1 MTPKVTITNCQEC
14 KSYNSSVFCNLDDEL
29 LNDLNKNKSVFLFKK
44 GQYIFTEGG
53 RPTGV
58 YCIIKG
64 RVKIH
69 KFGLDKDQIV
79 RIGSKSDIIGY
90 RALISK
96 ELYSAT
102 AEALEDTEV
111 CFIPKAS
118 FLDFINKD
126 KDLPLKM
133 MRILSKDVK
142 YAERNS
148 MNIAQASILIKRRG
162 ELMHSSIEPNIS
174 GMAAIIGK
182 NASSVDEIIKKNN
195 LDVVIANDNS
205 PKQVVVSGLIE
216 AINNSE
222 NVFSQ
227 NGVKKYIKL
236 NVSAAFHSK
245 FMNDAQ
251 NKLNDE
257 IDKIS
262 FKNKI
267 IPIISNY
274 DANINSEVDKVI
286 FALKNQMSNKVN
298 WTKSIKTLEG
308 TDIDQIIEIGPGKVL
323 SGLIS
328 RITNKFD
335 IKSID
340 KIMDLEKFN

>member
-1 MTPKVTITNCQEC
+1 MTAIIFPGQGSQYLNMSMDFNDSFEVANKVFQEIEDSTKINIRQIISKNQSDNLNQTNFTQISIFAASMAIY
-14 KSYNSSVFCNLDDEL
+14 KTL
-29 LNDLNKNKSVFLFKK
+29 LNQIGQEILNPKFLL
-44 GQYIFTEGG
+44 GHSLGE
-53 RPTGV
+53 
-58 YCIIKG
+58 
-64 RVKIH
+64 
-69 KFGLDKDQIV
+69 
-79 RIGSKSDIIGY
+79 
-90 RALISK
+90 
-96 ELYSAT
+96 YSALV
-102 AEALEDTEV
+102 A
-111 CFIPKAS
+111 
-118 FLDFINKD
+118 N
-126 KDLPLKM
+126 
-133 MRILSKDVK
+133 
-142 YAERNS
+142 NS

-340 KIMDLEKFN
+340 KIKDLEKFN

>member
-1 MTPKVTITNCQEC
+1 MTAIIFPGQGSQYLNMSMDFNESFEVANKVFQEIEDSTKINIRQIISKNQSDNLNQTNFTQISIFAASMAIY
-14 KSYNSSVFCNLDDEL
+14 KTL
-29 LNDLNKNKSVFLFKK
+29 LNQIGQEILNPKFLL
-44 GQYIFTEGG
+44 GHSLGE
-53 RPTGV
+53 
-58 YCIIKG
+58 
-64 RVKIH
+64 
-69 KFGLDKDQIV
+69 
-79 RIGSKSDIIGY
+79 
-90 RALISK
+90 
-96 ELYSAT
+96 YSALV
-102 AEALEDTEV
+102 A
-111 CFIPKAS
+111 
-118 FLDFINKD
+118 N
-126 KDLPLKM
+126 
-133 MRILSKDVK
+133 
-142 YAERNS
+142 NS

-182 NASSVDEIIKKNN
+182 NASSVDEIINKNN

-340 KIMDLEKFN
+340 KIKDLEKFN

>member
-1 MTPKVTITNCQEC
+1 MTAIIFPGQGSQYLNMSMDFNESFEVANKVFQEIEDSTKINIRQIISKNQSDSLNQTNFTQISIFAASMAIY
-14 KSYNSSVFCNLDDEL
+14 KTL
-29 LNDLNKNKSVFLFKK
+29 LNQIGQEILNPKFLL
-44 GQYIFTEGG
+44 GHSLGE
-53 RPTGV
+53 
-58 YCIIKG
+58 
-64 RVKIH
+64 
-69 KFGLDKDQIV
+69 
-79 RIGSKSDIIGY
+79 
-90 RALISK
+90 
-96 ELYSAT
+96 YSALV
-102 AEALEDTEV
+102 A
-111 CFIPKAS
+111 
-118 FLDFINKD
+118 N
-126 KDLPLKM
+126 
-133 MRILSKDVK
+133 
-142 YAERNS
+142 NS

-274 DANINSEVDKVI
+274 DANINSEIDKVI

-340 KIMDLEKFN
+340 KIKDLEKLN